1 MSKDKDQTPSDT
13 VSAANQGSSDKGA
26 DKTAKSG
33 TESTPAAAK
42 KASGKPETAKILD
55 EISRN
60 TSGKSGKSSKT
71 SRRTARSSGS
81 ATRFFSLLI
90 VMLPLLAVIAYLA
103 WQQLQLQHTLTN
115 VEQQNQ
121 QLNTTLASQA
131 SQLQQLQQRPLPEV
145 PDNSAALDTLSERLS
160 SQFSTQLQQLRQQLA
175 QVQSSQVSQS
185 ADVDFSWKLFEA
197 EYLLTIANQ
206 KLLLEADVESA
217 IALAEQAD
225 AALVASEHSGAF
237 AVRQALADELGAL
250 RNSNRVD
257 QDGIYLRLE
266 NLANSVGDLDLLNSM
281 RENFALREAQQ
292 SVPVNLAGAS
302 QGWWNS
308 TLDFLG
314 EIFVW
319 RRWDERPEAMLAP
332 GQETLIKLN
341 LRLSLKQAQLALLAR
356 DQQQFQQTL
365 AETRAVMQRYAVTD
379 SAAGQTL
386 AGELD
391 RLAALDINPPLP
403 TLNESLNRVR
413 QLADSER

>member
-1 MSKDKDQTPSDT
+1 MSKDKDNKVSDT
-13 VSAANQGSSDKGA
+13 DSSGDKVTDEVANAGAESQAASPK
-26 DKTAKSG
+26 KS
-33 TESTPAAAK
+33 
-42 KASGKPETAKILD
+42 SGKPETAKILD

-60 TSGKSGKSSKT
+60 TSAKSGKGSKVG
-71 SRRTARSSGS
+71 RRPGKSPGS
-81 ATRFFSLLI
+81 AARFFSLLI
-90 VMLPLLAVIAYLA
+90 LMLPLLAVIAYLA
-103 WQQLQLQHTLTN
+103 WQQLQLQQTLASL
-115 VEQQNQ
+115 EQQNQ
-121 QLNTTLASQA
+121 QLGTTLASQE
-131 SQLQQLQQRPLPEV
+131 SQLQQLQQRPPPEV
-145 PDNSAALDTLSERLS
+145 PDNSAALEALSERLN
-160 SQFSTQLQQLRQQLA
+160 SQFAGQLQQLRQQLA
-175 QVQSSQVSQS
+175 QVQSSQVSQT

-206 KLLLEADVESA
+206 KLLLEADVDSA

-237 AVRQALADELGAL
+237 AVRQALADEVGAL
-250 RNSNRVD
+250 RNAERVD

-266 NLANSVGDLDLLNSM
+266 NLAANVGDLDLLNSM

-292 SVPVNLAGAS
+292 SVPVELGTTS

-365 AETRAVMQRYAVTD
+365 AETRAIMQRYAVTD
-379 SAAGQTL
+379 SAAGQAL
-386 AGELD
+386 AGELN
-391 RLAALDINPPLP
+391 RLAQLDINPPLP
-403 TLNESLNRVR
+403 TLNETLNRVR